1 MWDRPNCLLITI
13 PGCHY
18 REKACI
24 ISRPFNISFARQYR
38 AQPEPTSYTP
48 AGMLGLG
55 FVQKQVARAWQQLWF
70 QMGRAYDWGSKHPIA
85 LSTILVSTSVAMSPM
100 AFLFCFLGL
109 AALLMIF
116 FRALTLRLWRALQ
129 RKAAISPELV
139 RSIQHG
145 CSLVVGTGATLNM
158 MDRHRTQADFSRA
171 KDWTGLLA
179 GSLNHAIS
187 MLHLDQ
193 KYPRLGNDA
202 TEAEAEAALKELTQ
216 VVGGV
221 GMPPSEFRSICVGS
235 ILTQLQV
242 DLDCPTAKGLQALA
256 PLMKWVATLNFDDF
270 LERVL
275 WRTPRVHLPTG
286 PVYPI
291 VQHSQS
297 RAFYYH
303 LHGVAGGQAS
313 DAPAMLCHKDYA
325 EALPAFKEVYFSHM
339 RASS

>member
-1 MWDRPNCLLITI
+1 MLVHSRVTNL
-13 PGCHY
+13 GS
-18 REKACI
+18 RELEEPDLRQTAKP
-24 ISRPFNISFARQYR
+24 SSFRGRKR
-38 AQPEPTSYTP
+38 ASSQ
-48 AGMLGLG
+48 
-55 FVQKQVARAWQQLWF
+55 
-70 QMGRAYDWGSKHPIA
+70 DH
-85 LSTILVSTSVAMSPM
+85 STSVLPGSIGHNQSPPH
-100 AFLFCFLGL
+100 
-109 AALLMIF
+109 
-116 FRALTLRLWRALQ
+116 